1 MSTHSSPRTGD
12 GEPPSRRDSYT
23 SRIRQVPARQWITA
37 ILTGF
42 FGSIPLGLMMQYG
55 NPEPLIELALPN
67 MYGLAGPTLLL
78 GWAIHQ
84 FHGVALAVLFV
95 AAAQWS
101 PIRSRA
107 TTVRGALGLAVL
119 VGIVTTALL
128 SVLLMPLWLQ
138 AVGYPQAPG
147 FPDLAMPEKVW
158 SVGGHIVYALP
169 VTIGYALL
177 ARE

>member
-1 MSTHSSPRTGD
+1 MED
-12 GEPPSRRDSYT
+12 GEPPSRRDDFI
-23 SRIRQVPARQWITA
+23 SRIRGVPPKQWIA
-37 ILTGF
+37 SILTGF
-42 FGSIPLGLMMQYG
+42 LGSIPLGLMMQYG

-67 MYGLAGPTLLL
+67 MYGLAGPNLLF

-84 FHGVALAVLFV
+84 FHGVALAVLVV
-95 AAAQWS
+95 AAVQWS
-101 PIRSRA
+101 PIRSRV

-138 AVGYPQAPG
+138 AVGYPHAPV
-147 FPDLAMPEKVW
+147 FPDLTMPEKAW

-169 VTIGYALL
+169 VTVGYALL